1 MHPGITSKEVIL
13 QVCRKIAAEQGLP
26 ALNMR
31 AVASECGI
39 ALGTLY
45 NYYADKDALLIATVE
60 SIWKDIFHR
69 ESKWEPGT
77 PFPDSVA
84 GLFQCIQESSAQYPN
99 FLTSHSLA
107 IAKSKRGEAKD
118 AMEQCFA
125 HMKSGLLEVLHADPR
140 VDSAV
145 FSGALTE
152 AHFADFVMDSLL
164 LLLVK
169 ENPNCDALVALVRR
183 VPSSTASPA

>member
-1 MHPGITSKEVIL
+1 MNPGITSKEAIL

-45 NYYADKDALLIATVE
+45 NYYADKDALLLATVE
-60 SIWKDIFHR
+60 SVWKDIFHR
-69 ESKWEPGT
+69 KSKWETGL

-84 GLFQCIQESSAQYPN
+84 GLFRCIQDGSAQYPN
-99 FLTSHSLA
+99 FLTTHSLA
-107 IAKSKRGEAKD
+107 ITKSRQGEAKD

-125 HMKSGLLEVLHADPR
+125 HMKAGLLEVLHADPR
-140 VDSAV
+140 VDSAA

-152 AHFADFVMDSLL
+152 ADFVDFVMDSLL

-169 ENPNCDALVALVRR
+169 ESPSCDALVELVRR
-183 VPSSTASPA
+183 VIYR